1 MQAKK
6 QLLGFLLALTIVPLL
21 ISQNID
27 LWTQK
32 ITIENS
38 FRDKL
43 TFAIN
48 RVLDESQYFV
58 NVEVELV
65 KEPGTQ
71 GTSRSSGGGE
81 ESGEPGYLAESESS
95 TPGIPGEMTKKIKPA
110 PAPNS

>member
-1 MQAKK
+1 MQANR
-6 QLLGFLLALTIVPLL
+6 QLLRLLLAITIVPLL
-21 ISQNID
+21 ISQSID

-65 KEPGTQ
+65 KEQGTQ
-71 GTSRSSGGGE
+71 GTSRSSSGVGIG
-81 ESGEPGYLAESESS
+81 GEPGYLSESESS
-95 TPGIPGEMTKKIKPA
+95 TPGIPSEMTKTKKSA
-110 PAPNS
+110 PTSR

>member
-6 QLLGFLLALTIVPLL
+6 QLLGFLLALIIVPLL
-21 ISQNID
+21 VSQNID

-58 NVEVELV
+58 NVEVELI
-65 KEPGTQ
+65 KETDSNTKSLCLSLLNFLLNATINGL
-71 GTSRSSGGGE
+71 
-81 ESGEPGYLAESESS
+81 YLD
-95 TPGIPGEMTKKIKPA
+95 ILDH
-110 PAPNS
+110 